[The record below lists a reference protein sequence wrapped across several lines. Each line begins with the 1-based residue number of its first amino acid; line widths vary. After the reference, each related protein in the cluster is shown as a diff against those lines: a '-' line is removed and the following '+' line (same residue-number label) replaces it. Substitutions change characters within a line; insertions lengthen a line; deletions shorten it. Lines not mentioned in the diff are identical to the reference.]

1 MSQINS
7 IDSWFF
13 FCVLIISILFSFSLG
28 NVNVS
33 HKDATVR
40 KKKFLSNE
48 QRWAIYT
55 ALLEKNVN
63 DKLKCTTTNEVAT
76 LFLVSLRTVQKRA
89 KDTPHGTNV
98 NVSHKKTKNYGRK
111 RVQVDLNKI
120 IDVPLHKRTTLRS
133 LASTLNMNHNTL
145 FKLLKEGLI
154 RRYSNA
160 IKPHLKNHHKRAQLQ
175 FCLSVIDHTS
185 LPDEPKFIDM
195 YNIVHID
202 EKWFYMSIN
211 TEKYYLLPVEEDLLC
226 QCQSSHYIGKVMF
239 LVAMGRPKFDNEGN
253 EIFSGKVGVW
263 PFVTREPALRISVNR
278 EAGTLV
284 MKPITSVDRDINK
297 KWLI

>member
-1 MSQINS
+1 MV
-7 IDSWFF
+7 FF
-13 FCVLIISILFSFSLG
+13 FSVLITSILFFFPLG
-28 NVNVS
+28 NVNAS
-33 HKDATVR
+33 HEDATVR

-63 DKLKCTTTNEVAT
+63 DKLKRTTTNEVAT
-76 LFLVSLRTVQKRA
+76 LFLVSLRTVRKRA

-111 RVQVDLNKI
+111 RDQVDLNKI

-133 LASTLNMNHNTL
+133 LASALNMNHNTL

-195 YNIVHID
+195 YNIVYID
-202 EKWFYMSIN
+202 EKWFYMSKN
-211 TEKYYLLPVEEDLLC
+211 TEKYYLFSVEEDPLR

-239 LVAMGRPKFDNEGN
+239 LVVMGCPKFDNERN
-253 EIFSGKVGVW
+253 EIFSGKIGV
-263 PFVTREPALRISVNR
+263 
-278 EAGTLV
+278 
-284 MKPITSVDRDINK
+284 
-297 KWLI
+297 